1 MPFRPAQRPHPPLY
15 FGGSS
20 EAGHD
25 VASRT
30 IDKYLSWG
38 EPPKDVAAKFDD
50 VRRRAERAGAKV
62 TLGVRLH
69 VIVRETNA
77 EAAWAAA
84 NRLIERLDDATIASA
99 QRVLARMDS
108 VGQARMSALH
118 GGRRDRLEVSPNL
131 WAGVGLVRGGAGTAL
146 VGDPDTVAERI
157 DEYRRIGAD
166 TFIFSGYPHLEEA
179 YRVAELLLP
188 RLPLTRRTG
197 GAREAWSTPGRSAR
211 SCRAPARR
219 PRGLRDDLCL
229 QPETADRRH
238 RRRRVFGR
246 GGRLSSRR
254 RRRERALSSC
264 SSRARCSARGLAYG
278 GDDPDASD
286 QRAGDPHV
294 AAARRR
300 DPFRPLARNLW
311 RARRRSGR
319 RDRRGRLSA
328 RPAFGRYVD
337 SALRPWVEKKR
348 IVHVADSVV
357 SASRTVRGWTLRT
370 VRGEA
375 LEADLVVLAT
385 THPGPGVPAQL
396 VAFRDDPRLV
406 ADGLADD
413 ALNAV
418 ESEDRVLIVGAG
430 LTAADVV
437 CSLDVRGHKGAVSMI
452 SRRGLRARSHPQVP
466 FPPEGDFVS
475 CPARRASTLVA
486 EIRRAVLKAV
496 TEGRTW
502 HPVLDAVRAQ
512 GGAIWGALDPEAQ
525 GRVVR
530 HLRPFWDAHRF
541 RAAPQVDAVLDRKIA
556 DGSLE
561 VKKARLGAVDR
572 IPGGFVV
579 TLVEHRVSVSPQ
591 TFDRIVVAT
600 GPAHRDI
607 VRAQTYLTRLAGTG
621 AVTL

>member
-1 MPFRPAQRPHPPLY
+1 MTSVFSQKPPTVAIV
-15 FGGSS
+15 GGGFSG
-20 EAGHD
+20 AA
-25 VASRT
+25 VA
-30 IDKYLSWG
+30 Y
-38 EPPKDVAAKFDD
+38 
-50 VRRRAERAGAKV
+50 
-62 TLGVRLH
+62 H
-69 VIVRETNA
+69 
-77 EAAWAAA
+77 
-84 NRLIERLDDATIASA
+84 
-99 QRVLARMDS
+99 LA
-108 VGQARMSALH
+108 V
-118 GGRRDRLEVSPNL
+118 
-131 WAGVGLVRGGAGTAL
+131 AGVNA
-146 VGDPDTVAERI
+146 RI
-157 DEYRRIGAD
+157 
-166 TFIFSGYPHLEEA
+166 
-179 YRVAELLLP
+179 V
-188 RLPLTRRTG
+188 
-197 GAREAWSTPGRSAR
+197 
-211 SCRAPARR
+211 
-219 PRGLRDDLCL
+219 
-229 QPETADRRH
+229 
-238 RRRRVFGR
+238 VF
-246 GGRLSSRR
+246 
-254 RRRERALSSC
+254 EPRALLG
-264 SSRARCSARGLAYG
+264 AGLAYG
-278 GDDPDASD
+278 GADPTHRINVPATRMSLLPDDETHFARWLETSGERTADPGAAIGADAY
-286 QRAGDPHV
+286 PT
-294 AAARRR
+294 
-300 DPFRPLARNLW
+300 
-311 RARRRSGR
+311 
-319 RDRRGRLSA
+319 

-579 TLVEHRVSVSPQ
+579 TLVEHRRVSVSPQ

-621 AVTL
+621 AVTLDDTGLGLKTSPSGRAVGAGGEADPTLFIAGPLARGTFGELMGLPQVSIYARFIADEVARTLSGAPADLSSSFPQPSQFETVS